1 MATAVRFPPGL
12 GPVDGH
18 PPPPQPRHDDTG
30 PLNDAVARALER
42 CPRGMPMHAIDPF
55 VRWATGSTL
64 SEWVRALGA
73 VARLDDTSSSSSS
86 PATTAAT
93 ARLDTWP
100 QSRADLLRRLPC
112 VGAVDRIAGL
122 SVVYPAASV
131 NRLREHAPPPTPG
144 QYALCASLAG
154 KPSGICGGAA
164 VVVVDSIEA
173 CRAAVQDMRRR
184 GTAIALDCEGTSIVR
199 PNGISPGV
207 ALVQMTP
214 RGGPCY
220 LFDMCRT
227 ETTRSGRALMRHGG
241 LGALLSDR
249 SVIKVV
255 HDAREDTR
263 ALAAAYRCALAGVFD
278 TQAAHMKAEC
288 SADGPRPSLNAVL
301 AAHGLGANRHKDA
314 MRAVYPIDLWPW
326 HRRPLPDWMVEYAV
340 CDVARL
346 LDLYDIL
353 IARLLSASLPPPP
366 WGSGHSAAPL
376 CGWTVVVATG
386 AAASRAPTAMVA
398 RPSPTLKTASGVAA
412 GKDKERRRRRRAPAP
427 CPVSQ

>member
-18 PPPPQPRHDDTG
+18 PAPPPPSQHDDTG

-42 CPRGMPMHAIDPF
+42 CPRGMPVHAIDPF

-73 VARLDDTSSSSSS
+73 VPRVDDGEASPSS
-86 PATTAAT
+86 PT
-93 ARLDTWP
+93 ARPDTRP

-131 NRLREHAPPPTPG
+131 DRLREHAPPPTPG
-144 QYALCASLAG
+144 QHALCASLAG
-154 KPSGICGGAA
+154 KAGGVCGGAA
-164 VVVVDSIEA
+164 VVVVDSIET

-184 GTAIALDCEGTSIVR
+184 GAAIALDCEGTSIVR

-263 ALAAAYRCALAGVFD
+263 ALAVAYRCALAGVFD
-278 TQAAHMKAEC
+278 TQAAHMKAEG

-366 WGSGHSAAPL
+366 WGPGHSIAPL
-376 CGWTVVVATG
+376 CGWTVV
-386 AAASRAPTAMVA
+386 AASRTPTAVVT
-398 RPSPTLKTASGVAA
+398 RPSPTLKAASGVAA
-412 GKDKERRRRRRAPAP
+412 DKDKERRRRRRAPNPYA
-427 CPVSQ
+427 VSQ